1 VFPSFPTITC
11 PQHWFAGY
19 GGEPLFVYLAVDWS
33 AHPVFFP
40 EDLLPDLERDLRLGE
55 RDLRLG
61 ERDLRLGER
70 DLRLG
75 ERDLRLGDL
84 RLGDLRLG
92 DLRLGDLR
100 LGERDLFFA
109 IAKVIE
115 HVIYII
121 QIKNF
126 LFLLGILQENL
137 EYLPMRI
144 LLYFCRI
151 HDLLQLRSFYLQEN
165 L

>member
-40 EDLLPDLERDLRLGE
+40 EDLRPDLERDLRLGE

-75 ERDLRLGDL
+75 DRDLRLGDRDLRLGERDLRLGERDL

-115 HVIYII
+115 HVIYYTNKKLFVFIGYTARKFGI
-121 QIKNF
+121 SPNAYFAVF
-126 LFLLGILQENL
+126 L
-137 EYLPMRI
+137 
-144 LLYFCRI
+144 
-151 HDLLQLRSFYLQEN
+151 
-165 L
+165 

>member
-1 VFPSFPTITC
+1 
-11 PQHWFAGY
+11 
-19 GGEPLFVYLAVDWS
+19 
-33 AHPVFFP
+33 VFFP
-40 EDLLPDLERDLRLGE
+40 EDFRPDLERDLLFLGE
-55 RDLRLG
+55 RDLLFLG
-61 ERDLRLGER
+61 ERDLLF
-70 DLRLG
+70 LG

-92 DLRLGDLR
+92 DLRLSDLR
-100 LGERDLFFA
+100 LGERDFFFA

-126 LFLLGILQENL
+126 LFLVGILQENL
-137 EYLPMRI
+137 EYLLTYI

-151 HDLLQLRSFYLQEN
+151 HARLQLRSFYLQEN